1 MRKSHFIQIGLLL
14 SGFLFVVYLFYQ
26 PKFIVDETQ
35 EGALSMKNEQKSAES
50 SPSNHSSQEIDK
62 ERIEELT
69 TLLINSE
76 NLEKKAI
83 FADSIAQRY
92 RKTMFFDSS
101 AKYFELAATLN
112 PVATNIQKAAS
123 GIFEAFQNSMT
134 AEAKKELGTKAIGF
148 LNKILEEDPSN
159 VNAQIQKAVALVY
172 TEPMPMGGITLLKK
186 IINENPKNT
195 EARLYLG
202 EFQFTVGKI
211 DAALEQFNTV
221 HALAP
226 MDFKAL
232 LYLTD
237 GYISLGKKEK
247 AEKYIKEIKALK
259 STDPYIKSVL
269 EQFESEVNKL

>member
-1 MRKSHFIQIGLLL
+1 MRKSHIIQIGLLL
-14 SGFLFVVYLFYQ
+14 SGFLFVAYLFNL
-26 PKFIVDETQ
+26 PKFIVEETK
-35 EGALSMKNEQKSAES
+35 EGALSTTKEERTAENS
-50 SPSNHSSQEIDK
+50 SSNHSSQEIDT

-112 PVATNIQKAAS
+112 PVAPNIQKAAD

-134 AEAKKELGTKAIGF
+134 AEARKKLGTKAIGF
-148 LNKILEEDPSN
+148 LDKILEEDPSN
-159 VNAQIQKAVALVY
+159 VNAEIRKAVALVY

-211 DAALEQFNTV
+211 DAAIEQFNIV
-221 HALAP
+221 HDLDP

-247 AEKYIKEIKALK
+247 AEKYIKEIKALE

-269 EQFESEVNKL
+269 EQFESELKKL